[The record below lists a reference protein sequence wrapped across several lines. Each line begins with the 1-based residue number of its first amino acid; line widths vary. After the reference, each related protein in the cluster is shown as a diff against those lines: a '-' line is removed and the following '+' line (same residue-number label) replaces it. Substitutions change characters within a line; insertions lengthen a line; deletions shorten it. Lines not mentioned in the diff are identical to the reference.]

1 MGVAA
6 CMFDF
11 TSAHHSFVYESLK
24 IIELCRCLQSVE
36 NAAQGSFYLFCN
48 RGGRD
53 RRSLSDLL
61 FGSSLPETN
70 QTAGE
75 AVIVIVKWIQAVCFS
90 KKSLIKIHVF
100 PRYER
105 STCGAILFSSRLLNP
120 VPPSKYCSIPKWI
133 EKGKLPNKLHLR
145 ESGHFGGESL
155 NDNRIII

>member
-1 MGVAA
+1 ML
-6 CMFDF
+6 DF
-11 TSAHHSFVYESLK
+11 TSAHHSIVYESLK
-24 IIELCRCLQSVE
+24 IFDLCRCQQGAEDV
-36 NAAQGSFYLFCN
+36 AQGSFYLFCD

-61 FGSSLPETN
+61 LGSSLPETN

-90 KKSLIKIHVF
+90 KKSLIKTHVF
-100 PRYER
+100 PRNER
-105 STCGAILFSSRLLNP
+105 STRGAILFSGRLLNI